1 MSLRA
6 FHLLFIAVSIVLAAF
21 VAAWSVGE
29 YRTGHDAGYIAAA
42 AGSIVSAVGLAWYGA
57 AFQRKT
63 KRLTS

>member
-6 FHLLFIAVSIVLAAF
+6 FHLLFIALSIVLAAF

-29 YRTGHDAGYIAAA
+29 YQAGHDTGYAAA
-42 AGSIVSAVGLAWYGA
+42 AVGSLVSAIGLAWYAA

-63 KRLTS
+63 KRLSS

>member
-6 FHLLFIAVSIVLAAF
+6 FHLFFIALSIVLAAF

-29 YRTGHDAGYIAAA
+29 YRTGHDAGYVAAA
-42 AGSIVSAVGLAWYGA
+42 VASIVSAVGLAWYGA

-63 KRLTS
+63 KRLSS